1 MLIFM
6 NFCSQQQRQRDGSP
20 PLWLEHS
27 GCHILGI
34 CLAWNHLQNLAGI
47 RIIEL
52 QCSYYNFSFTSGNRC
67 WEDFYKEWGF
77 ASRVYHTKEIQR
89 IITVINYQQLILNSF
104 LFFIKEV
111 LLSYYMFPS
120 SNAIDFDSVL
130 SLKCIF
136 LELLPKKE
144 DSFLKKKKMQ
154 LTILI
159 ARIWISYNMLYVIT
173 WWSPWARNCNK

>member
-1 MLIFM
+1 M
-6 NFCSQQQRQRDGSP
+6 
-20 PLWLEHS
+20 
-27 GCHILGI
+27 
-34 CLAWNHLQNLAGI
+34 AWNHLQNLSEI

-52 QCSYYNFSFTSGNRC
+52 QYLYSYYNFSFTSGNIC
-67 WEDFYKEWGF
+67 WEDFYKEQGF
-77 ASRVYHTKEIQR
+77 VSRVFHVKEIQH

-111 LLSYYMFPS
+111 LLLYYMFPS

-144 DSFLKKKKMQ
+144 DSFFKMKK
-154 LTILI
+154 
-159 ARIWISYNMLYVIT
+159 
-173 WWSPWARNCNK
+173 CN